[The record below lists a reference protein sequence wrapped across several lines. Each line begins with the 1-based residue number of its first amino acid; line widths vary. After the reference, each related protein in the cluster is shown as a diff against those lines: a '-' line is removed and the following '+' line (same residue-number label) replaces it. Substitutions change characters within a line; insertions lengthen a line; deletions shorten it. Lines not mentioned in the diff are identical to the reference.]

1 MRGGIATQGRPSVRD
16 VAGRAA
22 PRLAAGDLGLLPVIV
37 GLGVIAVAFQLLNSN
52 FLTPRN
58 LSYLS
63 LQIGSLAVL
72 TIGVSLVLL
81 VGEIDLSVGSVSG
94 LCGAIMAV
102 LISSHGWP
110 GWAAMLACLAAG
122 AVVGLVQG
130 CWVVVIG
137 VPSFIVTLT
146 GLLVWQGLQLIVL
159 GNQGET
165 AVNDRFIDDISAA
178 YLPSGVGIGIAI
190 GVCLAAGGYLVI
202 SRRLIA
208 RSGYE
213 NAPLV
218 SDWTRWALIAIVT
231 LGSTL
236 VLNQF
241 LGVPYLLLGVVLITT
256 FFGVVTS
263 QTPLGWHIYAVGGN
277 SEAARRAGVRV
288 PQLKLMLFMTVAV
301 LAAVAGIIDASR
313 GLVVTVNS
321 GGGNITLEAI
331 AAAVIGGTSLFG
343 GRGRIPGALLGAL
356 LIGAVA
362 NGLDLLGQSAAAQ
375 TIATGLILLAAVS
388 VDVLSRRRRTRRS
401 LASFAS

>member
-1 MRGGIATQGRPSVRD
+1 MMGGIVTRERRSVRD
-16 VAGRAA
+16 IVGRAA
-22 PRLAAGDLGLLPVIV
+22 PRLAAGDLGLLPLI
-37 GLGVIAVAFQLLNSN
+37 LGVCVIGVAFQLLNSN
-52 FLTPRN
+52 FLSPRN

-72 TIGVSLVLL
+72 AIGVSLVLL
-81 VGEIDLSVGSVSG
+81 VGEIDLSVGAVSG
-94 LCGAIMAV
+94 LCGATMAV

-110 GWAAMLACLAAG
+110 GWAAMLACLSAG
-122 AVVGLVQG
+122 AVIGLVQG
-130 CWVVVIG
+130 WWIVFIG

-146 GLLVWQGLQLIVL
+146 GLLVWQGLQLIIL
-159 GNQGET
+159 GNQGE
-165 AVNDRFIDDISAA
+165 APVNNHFIDDIAST
-178 YLPSGVGIGIAI
+178 YLPSGAGIAIAI
-190 GVCLAAGGYLVI
+190 GVCLVAGGYLVV
-202 SRRLIA
+202 SRRLTA

-218 SDWTRWALIAIVT
+218 SDWARWALIAIAT

-241 LGVPYLLLGVVLITT
+241 LGVPYLLLAVVVIAT

-263 QTPLGWHIYAVGGN
+263 QTPLGRHIYAVGAN

-288 PQLKLMLFMTVAV
+288 PQLKLVLFMTVSV

-321 GGGNITLEAI
+321 GGGDVTLEAI

-356 LIGAVA
+356 VIGAVT

-375 TIATGLILLAAVS
+375 TIAAGLILLAAVS
-388 VDVLSRRRRTRRS
+388 VDVLSRRRRTRAS
-401 LASFAS
+401 LAS